1 MTRRVLITGASRGI
15 GRAIA
20 LEMARQGYEV
30 TLHYHSRHEEA
41 LKCQSEIEKLGGK
54 VQCLPFDV
62 TDGENA
68 RVILGKDL
76 QANGPYYGVIYN
88 CGITQDAMFPNLDSQ
103 SWTSVIDTNLNGF
116 FHVVQPLV
124 MPMIRARQG
133 GRIIAMTSVSGLIGN
148 MGQSN
153 YAASKA
159 GLIGVVKSLAVELAK
174 REITVNAIA
183 PGLIETEMIE
193 GVNLEHVL
201 KTIPLKRLGR
211 PEEVAKLASFL
222 MSDHAS
228 YITRQVFS
236 INGGMF

>member
-1 MTRRVLITGASRGI
+1 
-15 GRAIA
+15 
-20 LEMARQGYEV
+20 
-30 TLHYHSRHEEA
+30 
-41 LKCQSEIEKLGGK
+41 
-54 VQCLPFDV
+54 
-62 TDGENA
+62 
-68 RVILGKDL
+68 
-76 QANGPYYGVIYN
+76 
-88 CGITQDAMFPNLDSQ
+88 
-103 SWTSVIDTNLNGF
+103 
-116 FHVVQPLV
+116 
-124 MPMIRARQG
+124 
-133 GRIIAMTSVSGLIGN
+133 MTSVSGLIGN